1 MSLRVAML
9 SVHTSPLHQP
19 GTGDAGGM
27 NVYMVELSR
36 ALAELGVEVD
46 LFTRCRGEGLPPLVE
61 LAPGVRVR
69 HLYAGPRGPLPK
81 EAMPDLVVP
90 FSLALL
96 KEDRRY
102 DLVHSHYWL
111 SGQAG
116 RIASV
121 GWRVPLVHTAHTL
134 ARVKNA
140 SLAEGDTPEPELRV
154 RGELQVV
161 GSADRLIAN
170 TADEAE
176 ALRALYGAAEERT
189 EVVRPGVD
197 LRTFRPAGGTS
208 RAKGA
213 EGSGG
218 AKAAARA
225 RLGLPADAFVPL
237 YAGRIQPLKGPDVL
251 VRAVAELLRQ
261 EPGLRRRL
269 LVPVVGGHSGASR
282 EGTAWKLAGELGV
295 TDVLRACPPV
305 PQEELAD
312 WYRAADVLVVPSRS
326 ESFGLVA
333 LEAQACGTPVL
344 AAAVGGLPTAVRDG
358 VTGLLVHGHDPV
370 EYARRLRWLA
380 AHPEEV
386 RAMGEAA
393 VRHARG
399 MSWRA
404 SAGRTVEV
412 YREALAEGSVRGP
425 GRGPD
430 GGVGPG
436 GRHAP
441 APAGTQ
447 NRGDQNARGQK
458 YNHIFLKQKNLSV

>member
-1 MSLRVAML
+1 ML

-46 LFTRCRGEGLPPLVE
+46 LFTRCRGEDRPRTVE
-61 LAPGVRVR
+61 PAPGVRVR
-69 HLYAGPRGPLPK
+69 HLHAGPRGPLPK

-96 KEDRRY
+96 KEERRY
-102 DLVHSHYWL
+102 DLLHSHYWL

-140 SLAEGDTPEPELRV
+140 SLAAGDTPEPELRV
-154 RGELQVV
+154 RGEHQVV
-161 GSADRLIAN
+161 GAADRLIAN

-176 ALRALYGAAEERT
+176 ALRTLYGAEGERT

-197 LRTFRPAGGTS
+197 LRTFHRG
-208 RAKGA
+208 
-213 EGSGG
+213 EGR
-218 AKAAARA
+218 AAARA

-251 VRAVAELLRQ
+251 VRAVAELLR
-261 EPGLRRRL
+261 EAPDLRRRL
-269 LVPVVGGHSGASR
+269 LVPVIGGHSGASR
-282 EGTAWKLAGELGV
+282 EGTVWRLAEELGV
-295 TDVLRACPPV
+295 ADVLRPLPPV
-305 PQEELAD
+305 PQAALAQ

-344 AAAVGGLPTAVRDG
+344 AAAVGGLPTAVWDG
-358 VTGLLVHGHDPV
+358 VTGLLVRGHDPV

-380 AHPEEV
+380 ARPEVVET
-386 RAMGEAA
+386 MGEAA
-393 VRHARG
+393 VHHAGG

-404 SAGRTVEV
+404 SAARTVEV
-412 YREALAEGSVRGP
+412 YRGALAETRRPAVRGMVGQ
-425 GRGPD
+425 GR
-430 GGVGPG
+430 
-436 GRHAP
+436 RHAP
-441 APAGTQ
+441 APA
-447 NRGDQNARGQK
+447 AP
-458 YNHIFLKQKNLSV
+458 LSWRNEKAVAQV

>member
-1 MSLRVAML
+1 MPCRVTVRATRRGTRAPASLSQEPHVSLRVAML

-36 ALAELGVEVD
+36 ALAEQGVEVD
-46 LFTRCRGEGLPPLVE
+46 LFTRCRGEGAPPLVE

-69 HLYAGPRGPLPK
+69 HLHAGPRRALPK
-81 EAMPDLVVP
+81 EAMPGLVVP

-96 KEDRRY
+96 KEERRY

-116 RIASV
+116 RIAAV
-121 GWRVPLVHTAHTL
+121 GWRTPLVHTAHTL

-154 RGELQVV
+154 RGEHQVV

-176 ALRALYGAAEERT
+176 ALRSLYGAEEART

-197 LRTFRPAGGTS
+197 LRTFHPGGSASRGGGAGGG
-208 RAKGA
+208 R
-213 EGSGG
+213 
-218 AKAAARA
+218 AAARA

-251 VRAVAELLRQ
+251 VRAVAELLR
-261 EPGLRRRL
+261 EAPGLRRRL
-269 LVPVVGGHSGASR
+269 LVPVVGGHSGASEQGSVR
-282 EGTAWKLAGELGV
+282 RLAEELGV
-295 TDVLRACPPV
+295 ADVLRPRPPV
-305 PQEELAD
+305 PQERLAD

-333 LEAQACGTPVL
+333 VEAQACGTPVL
-344 AAAVGGLPTAVRDG
+344 AAAVGGLPTAVWDG
-358 VTGLLVHGHDPV
+358 VTGLLVRGHDPV
-370 EYARRLRWLA
+370 EYARRLRMLA
-380 AHPEEV
+380 EHPEAVET
-386 RAMGEAA
+386 MGAAA

-399 MSWRA
+399 MSWRV
-404 SAGRTVEV
+404 SAARTVEV
-412 YREALAEGSVRGP
+412 YRGALER
-425 GRGPD
+425 
-430 GGVGPG
+430 GVGQG
-436 GRHAP
+436 RRHAP
-441 APAGTQ
+441 APA
-447 NRGDQNARGQK
+447 AP
-458 YNHIFLKQKNLSV
+458 LSWRNEKAVAQV

>member
-1 MSLRVAML
+1 ML

-36 ALAELGVEVD
+36 ALAEQGAEVD
-46 LFTRCRGEGLPPLVE
+46 LFTRCRGEGAPPLVE

-69 HLYAGPRGPLPK
+69 HLHAGPRRALPK

-90 FSLALL
+90 FALALL
-96 KEDRRY
+96 KEERRY

-121 GWRVPLVHTAHTL
+121 GWRIPLVHTAHTL

-154 RGELQVV
+154 RGEHQVV

-176 ALRALYGAAEERT
+176 ALRSLYGAEGART

-197 LRTFRPAGGTS
+197 LRTFRPG
-208 RAKGA
+208 

-218 AKAAARA
+218 GRAAARA
-225 RLGLPADAFVPL
+225 RLGLPAEAFVPL

-251 VRAVAELLRQ
+251 VRAVAELLR
-261 EPGLRRRL
+261 EAPELRRRL
-269 LVPVVGGHSGASR
+269 LVPVVGGHSGATGRGSVGR
-282 EGTAWKLAGELGV
+282 LAEELGV
-295 TDVLRACPPV
+295 TDVLRSFPPV
-305 PQEELAD
+305 PQERLAD

-333 LEAQACGTPVL
+333 VEAQACGTPVL
-344 AAAVGGLPTAVRDG
+344 AAAVGGLPTAVWDG
-358 VTGLLVHGHDPV
+358 VTGLLVRGHDPV
-370 EYARRLRWLA
+370 EYARRLRWFA
-380 AHPEEV
+380 AHPEAVET
-386 RAMGEAA
+386 MGAAA

-404 SAGRTVEV
+404 SAGRTIEV
-412 YREALAEGSVRGP
+412 YRGALEREVGQ
-425 GRGPD
+425 GR
-430 GGVGPG
+430 
-436 GRHAP
+436 RHAP
-441 APAGTQ
+441 APA
-447 NRGDQNARGQK
+447 AS
-458 YNHIFLKQKNLSV
+458 LSWRNEKAVAQV

>member
-1 MSLRVAML
+1 ML

-69 HLYAGPRGPLPK
+69 HLHAGPRGPLPK

-121 GWRVPLVHTAHTL
+121 GWRIPLVHTAHTL

-154 RGELQVV
+154 RGELQVAC
-161 GSADRLIAN
+161 SADRLIAN
-170 TADEAE
+170 TTDEAE
-176 ALRALYGAAEERT
+176 ALRTLYGASRERT

-208 RAKGA
+208 RA

-218 AKAAARA
+218 GRAAARA
-225 RLGLPADAFVPL
+225 RLGLPTDAFIPL

-261 EPGLRRRL
+261 EPELRRRL
-269 LVPVVGGHSGASR
+269 LVPVVGGHSGATR

-295 TDVLRACPPV
+295 TDVLWACPPV
-305 PQEELAD
+305 PQEKLAD

-344 AAAVGGLPTAVRDG
+344 AAAVGGLPTAVWDG

-380 AHPEEV
+380 AHPEAVES
-386 RAMGEAA
+386 MGEAA

-404 SAGRTVEV
+404 SATRTVEV
-412 YREALAEGSVRGP
+412 YRAALAEGLGQ
-425 GRGPD
+425 
-430 GGVGPG
+430 GVGQG
-436 GRHAP
+436 RRHAP
-441 APAGTQ
+441 APA
-447 NRGDQNARGQK
+447 AS
-458 YNHIFLKQKNLSV
+458 LSWRNEKAVAQV

>member
-69 HLYAGPRGPLPK
+69 HLHAGPRGPLPK

-96 KEDRRY
+96 KEGRRY

-208 RAKGA
+208 RAEGSEGA
-213 EGSGG
+213 GGSEGSEGAGGSGG
-218 AKAAARA
+218 AKAAARV

-412 YREALAEGSVRGP
+412 YRGALAEGSVRGP
-425 GRGPD
+425 GQGPD

-436 GRHAP
+436 RRHAP
-441 APAGTQ
+441 APA
-447 NRGDQNARGQK
+447 AS
-458 YNHIFLKQKNLSV
+458 LSWRNEKAVAQV

>member
-36 ALAELGVEVD
+36 ALAEQGVEVD
-46 LFTRCRGEGLPPLVE
+46 LFTRCRGEGRPALEE

-69 HLYAGPRGPLPK
+69 HLHAGPRRALPK

-96 KEDRRY
+96 KEERRY

-116 RIASV
+116 RIASF
-121 GWRVPLVHTAHTL
+121 GWGIPLVHTAHTL
-134 ARVKNA
+134 ALVKNA
-140 SLAEGDTPEPELRV
+140 HLAEGDTPEPELRI
-154 RGELQVV
+154 RGERQVV
-161 GSADRLIAN
+161 GDADRLIAN

-176 ALRALYGAAEERT
+176 ALRSLYGAAAPRT

-197 LRTFRPAGGTS
+197 LRTFGPGAG
-208 RAKGA
+208 R
-213 EGSGG
+213 
-218 AKAAARA
+218 AAARA

-251 VRAVAELLRQ
+251 VRAVAELLRMAP
-261 EPGLRRRL
+261 ELRRRL

-282 EGTAWKLAGELGV
+282 EGSVWRLAVELGV
-295 TDVLRACPPV
+295 DDVLRACPPV
-305 PQEELAD
+305 PQERLAE

-344 AAAVGGLPTAVRDG
+344 AAAVGGLPTAVWDG
-358 VTGLLVHGHDPV
+358 VSGLLVRGHDPV
-370 EYARRLRWLA
+370 AYARRLLWLA
-380 AHPEEV
+380 RHP
-386 RAMGEAA
+386 RARVSMGEAA

-399 MSWRA
+399 MSWRT
-404 SAGRTVEV
+404 SAVRTIDV
-412 YREALAEGSVRGP
+412 YEDALAGAPARSERVGQ
-425 GRGPD
+425 GR
-430 GGVGPG
+430 
-436 GRHAP
+436 RHAP
-441 APAGTQ
+441 APA
-447 NRGDQNARGQK
+447 AP
-458 YNHIFLKQKNLSV
+458 LSWRNEKAVAQV

>member
-1 MSLRVAML
+1 ML

-36 ALAELGVEVD
+36 ALAEQGLEVD
-46 LFTRCRGEGLPPLVE
+46 LFTRCRGEGAPPLVE

-69 HLYAGPRGPLPK
+69 HLHAGPRRALPK
-81 EAMPDLVVP
+81 EAMPGLVVP

-96 KEDRRY
+96 KEERRY
-102 DLVHSHYWL
+102 ELVHSHYWL

-121 GWRVPLVHTAHTL
+121 GWRIPLVHTAHTL

-154 RGELQVV
+154 RGEHQVV

-176 ALRALYGAAEERT
+176 ALRSLYGAEGART

-197 LRTFRPAGGTS
+197 LRTFHPGGGAS
-208 RAKGA
+208 RAAGR
-213 EGSGG
+213 GG
-218 AKAAARA
+218 GRAAARA

-251 VRAVAELLRQ
+251 VRAVAELLR
-261 EPGLRRRL
+261 EAPGLRRRL
-269 LVPVVGGHSGASR
+269 LVPVVGGHSGASAQGSVWR
-282 EGTAWKLAGELGV
+282 LAEELGV
-295 TDVLRACPPV
+295 ADVLRPCPPV
-305 PQEELAD
+305 RQERLAD

-333 LEAQACGTPVL
+333 VEAQACGTPVL
-344 AAAVGGLPTAVRDG
+344 AAAVGGLPTAVWDG
-358 VTGLLVHGHDPV
+358 VTGLLVRGHDPV
-370 EYARRLRWLA
+370 EYARRLHMLA
-380 AHPEEV
+380 THPEAVET
-386 RAMGEAA
+386 MGAAA

-404 SAGRTVEV
+404 SAARTVEV
-412 YREALAEGSVRGP
+412 YRGALER
-425 GRGPD
+425 
-430 GGVGPG
+430 GVGQG
-436 GRHAP
+436 RRHAP
-441 APAGTQ
+441 APA
-447 NRGDQNARGQK
+447 AP
-458 YNHIFLKQKNLSV
+458 LSWRNEKAVAQV

>member
-1 MSLRVAML
+1 ML

-36 ALAELGVEVD
+36 ALAEQGAQVD
-46 LFTRCRGEGLPPLVE
+46 LFTRCRGEGRPPLVE

-69 HLYAGPRGPLPK
+69 HLHAGPRRALPK
-81 EAMPDLVVP
+81 EAMPGLVVP

-96 KEDRRY
+96 KESTRY

-116 RIASV
+116 RIASA
-121 GWRVPLVHTAHTL
+121 GWRIPLVHTAHTL

-140 SLAEGDTPEPELRV
+140 ALAAGDTPEPELRV
-154 RGELQVV
+154 RGEHQVV
-161 GSADRLIAN
+161 ESADRLIAN
-170 TADEAE
+170 TADEAT
-176 ALRALYGAAEERT
+176 ALQTLYGAAGPRT

-197 LRTFRPAGGTS
+197 LRTFGPGEGG
-208 RAKGA
+208 R
-213 EGSGG
+213 
-218 AKAAARA
+218 AAARV

-251 VRAVAELLRQ
+251 VRAVAELLLMA
-261 EPGLRRRL
+261 PDLRRRL
-269 LVPVVGGHSGASR
+269 LVPVVGGHSGATR
-282 EGTAWKLAGELGV
+282 EGSAWRLAQELGV
-295 TDVLRACPPV
+295 ADVLRPCPPV
-305 PQEELAD
+305 PQELLAD

-344 AAAVGGLPTAVRDG
+344 AAAVGGLPTAVWDG
-358 VTGLLVHGHDPV
+358 VTGLLVRGHDPV

-380 AHPEEV
+380 AHP
-386 RAMGEAA
+386 RARATMGEAA
-393 VRHARG
+393 VAHARG

-404 SAGRTVEV
+404 SAARTVEV
-412 YREALAEGSVRGP
+412 YEAARRDSEHGLGVRVGQ
-425 GRGPD
+425 GR
-430 GGVGPG
+430 
-436 GRHAP
+436 RHAP
-441 APAGTQ
+441 APA
-447 NRGDQNARGQK
+447 AP
-458 YNHIFLKQKNLSV
+458 LSWRNEKAVVQV

>member
-1 MSLRVAML
+1 MTVRATRRGTWPPTSLSQESHVSLRVAML

-36 ALAELGVEVD
+36 ALAEQGLEVD
-46 LFTRCRGEGLPPLVE
+46 LFTRCRGEGAPPLVE

-69 HLYAGPRGPLPK
+69 HLHAGPRRALPK
-81 EAMPDLVVP
+81 EAMPGLVVP

-96 KEDRRY
+96 KEERRY
-102 DLVHSHYWL
+102 ELVHSHYWL

-121 GWRVPLVHTAHTL
+121 GWRIPLVHTAHTL

-154 RGELQVV
+154 RGEHQVV

-176 ALRALYGAAEERT
+176 ALRSLYGAEGART

-197 LRTFRPAGGTS
+197 LRTFHPGGGAS
-208 RAKGA
+208 RAAGR
-213 EGSGG
+213 GG
-218 AKAAARA
+218 GRAAARA

-251 VRAVAELLRQ
+251 VRAVAELLR
-261 EPGLRRRL
+261 EAPGLRRRL
-269 LVPVVGGHSGASR
+269 LVPVVGGHSGASAQGSVWR
-282 EGTAWKLAGELGV
+282 LAEELGV
-295 TDVLRACPPV
+295 ADVLRPCPPV
-305 PQEELAD
+305 RQERLAD

-333 LEAQACGTPVL
+333 VEAQACGTPVL
-344 AAAVGGLPTAVRDG
+344 AAAVGGLPTAVWDG
-358 VTGLLVHGHDPV
+358 VTGLLVRGHDPV
-370 EYARRLRWLA
+370 EYARRLHMLA
-380 AHPEEV
+380 THPEAVET
-386 RAMGEAA
+386 MGAAA

-404 SAGRTVEV
+404 SAARTVEV
-412 YREALAEGSVRGP
+412 YRGALER
-425 GRGPD
+425 
-430 GGVGPG
+430 GVGQG
-436 GRHAP
+436 RRHAP
-441 APAGTQ
+441 APA
-447 NRGDQNARGQK
+447 AP
-458 YNHIFLKQKNLSV
+458 LSWRNEKAVAQV

>member
-1 MSLRVAML
+1 ML

-61 LAPGVRVR
+61 LSPGVRVR
-69 HLYAGPRGPLPK
+69 HLHAGPRGPLPK
-81 EAMPDLVVP
+81 ESMPDLVVP

-170 TADEAE
+170 TTDEAE
-176 ALRALYGAAEERT
+176 ALRTLYGAPAERT

-197 LRTFRPAGGTS
+197 LRTFRPGASQDAGP
-208 RAKGA
+208 
-213 EGSGG
+213 GG
-218 AKAAARA
+218 GRAAARA

-261 EPGLRRRL
+261 EPGLRHRL
-269 LVPVVGGHSGASR
+269 LVPVVGGHSGATR

-305 PQEELAD
+305 PQERLAD

-370 EYARRLRWLA
+370 EYARRLRWFA
-380 AHPEEV
+380 AHPEEA

-404 SAGRTVEV
+404 SAGRTVDV
-412 YREALAEGSVRGP
+412 YRAVGQ
-425 GRGPD
+425 GR
-430 GGVGPG
+430 
-436 GRHAP
+436 RHAP
-441 APAGTQ
+441 APTTP
-447 NRGDQNARGQK
+447 
-458 YNHIFLKQKNLSV
+458 LSWRNEKAVAQV

>member
-36 ALAELGVEVD
+36 ALAEQGAEVD
-46 LFTRCRGEGLPPLVE
+46 LFTRCRGEGRPPLVD

-69 HLYAGPRGPLPK
+69 HLHAGPRRALPK
-81 EAMPDLVVP
+81 EAMPGLVVP

-116 RIASV
+116 RIASA
-121 GWRVPLVHTAHTL
+121 GWRIPLVHTAHTL

-140 SLAEGDTPEPELRV
+140 ALAAGDTPEPEHRI
-154 RGELQVV
+154 RGEHQVV
-161 GSADRLIAN
+161 HSADRLIAN
-170 TADEAE
+170 TVDEAE
-176 ALRALYGAAEERT
+176 ALHALYGAAGPRT

-197 LRTFRPAGGTS
+197 LRTFGPG
-208 RAKGA
+208 
-213 EGSGG
+213 EGR
-218 AKAAARA
+218 AAARA
-225 RLGLPADAFVPL
+225 RLGLPADAFIPL

-251 VRAVAELLRQ
+251 VRAVAELLAMA
-261 EPGLRRRL
+261 PDLRRRL

-282 EGTAWKLAGELGV
+282 EGSAWQLARELGV
-295 TDVLRACPPV
+295 TDVLRPCPPV
-305 PQEELAD
+305 PQALLAD

-344 AAAVGGLPTAVRDG
+344 AAAVGGLPTAVWDG
-358 VTGLLVHGHDPV
+358 VTGLLVRGHDPV
-370 EYARRLRWLA
+370 EYARRLLWLA
-380 AHPEEV
+380 AHPQA
-386 RAMGEAA
+386 RATMGEAA
-393 VRHARG
+393 VCHARG

-404 SAGRTVEV
+404 SAARTIEVYEAALGDAGRGARGVGRDGAGAAARPCPDGLSLLEEREGRTTS
-412 YREALAEGSVRGP
+412 LASLLV
-425 GRGPD
+425 
-430 GGVGPG
+430 
-436 GRHAP
+436 
-441 APAGTQ
+441 
-447 NRGDQNARGQK
+447 
-458 YNHIFLKQKNLSV
+458 

>member
-36 ALAELGVEVD
+36 ALAEQGVEVD
-46 LFTRCRGEGLPPLVE
+46 LFTRCRGEDLPPLVE

-69 HLYAGPRGPLPK
+69 HLHAGPRGPLPK

-121 GWRVPLVHTAHTL
+121 GWRIPLVHTAHTL

-140 SLAEGDTPEPELRV
+140 SLADGDTPEPELRV

-170 TADEAE
+170 TPDEAE
-176 ALRALYGAAEERT
+176 ALRALYGAAGERT

-197 LRTFRPAGGTS
+197 LRTFRPAGGAS
-208 RAKGA
+208 PA

-218 AKAAARA
+218 GKAAARA

-269 LVPVVGGHSGASR
+269 LVPVVGGHSGATR
-282 EGTAWKLAGELGV
+282 EGTVWKLAGELGV
-295 TDVLRACPPV
+295 TDVLRAFPPV
-305 PQEELAD
+305 PQSRLAD

-344 AAAVGGLPTAVRDG
+344 AAAVGGLPTAVWDG

-380 AHPEEV
+380 AHPEAVET
-386 RAMGEAA
+386 MGKAA

-404 SAGRTVEV
+404 SATRTVEV
-412 YREALAEGSVRGP
+412 YRGALAEGWGQGLGQ
-425 GRGPD
+425 GR
-430 GGVGPG
+430 
-436 GRHAP
+436 RHAP
-441 APAGTQ
+441 APA
-447 NRGDQNARGQK
+447 AS
-458 YNHIFLKQKNLSV
+458 LSWRDEKAVAQV

>member
-1 MSLRVAML
+1 ML

-69 HLYAGPRGPLPK
+69 HLHAGPRGPLPK

-121 GWRVPLVHTAHTL
+121 GWRIPLVHTAHTL

-154 RGELQVV
+154 RGELQVA

-170 TADEAE
+170 TTDEAE
-176 ALRALYGAAEERT
+176 ALRTLYGAPAERT

-197 LRTFRPAGGTS
+197 LRTFRP
-208 RAKGA
+208 
-213 EGSGG
+213 SGG
-218 AKAAARA
+218 GRAAARA

-251 VRAVAELLRQ
+251 VRAVAELLRL
-261 EPGLRRRL
+261 EPGLRHRL
-269 LVPVVGGHSGASR
+269 LVPVVGGHSGATR

-305 PQEELAD
+305 PQEKLAD

-412 YREALAEGSVRGP
+412 YR
-425 GRGPD
+425 
-430 GGVGPG
+430 GVGQG
-436 GRHAP
+436 RRHAP
-441 APAGTQ
+441 APTAP
-447 NRGDQNARGQK
+447 
-458 YNHIFLKQKNLSV
+458 LSWRNEKAVAQV

>member
-1 MSLRVAML
+1 ML

-36 ALAELGVEVD
+36 ALAEQGVRVD
-46 LFTRCRGEGLPPLVE
+46 LFTRCRGEGLPGLVDVE
-61 LAPGVRVR
+61 PGVRVR
-69 HLYAGPRGPLPK
+69 HLHAGPRRPLPK

-116 RIASV
+116 RIASF
-121 GWRVPLVHTAHTL
+121 GWGIPLVHTAHTL
-134 ARVKNA
+134 ALVKNA
-140 SLAEGDTPEPELRV
+140 HLADGDTPEPELRI
-154 RGELQVV
+154 RGERQVV
-161 GSADRLIAN
+161 ADADRLIAN

-176 ALRALYGAAEERT
+176 ALRSLYGAAGART

-197 LRTFRPAGGTS
+197 LRTFGPGDGR
-208 RAKGA
+208 
-213 EGSGG
+213 
-218 AKAAARA
+218 AAARA
-225 RLGLPADAFVPL
+225 RLGLPAEAFVPL

-251 VRAVAELLRQ
+251 VRAVAELLRMA
-261 EPGLRRRL
+261 PGLRRRL
-269 LVPVVGGHSGASR
+269 LVPVVGGHSGAGEQGAVWR
-282 EGTAWKLAGELGV
+282 LAAELGV
-295 TDVLRACPPV
+295 ADVLKACPPV
-305 PQEELAD
+305 PQARLAD

-344 AAAVGGLPTAVRDG
+344 ASAVGGLPTAVWDG
-358 VTGLLVHGHDPV
+358 VSGLLVPGHDPV
-370 EYARRLRWLA
+370 EYARRLWWLA
-380 AHPEEV
+380 RHPEARV
-386 RAMGEAA
+386 SMGEAA

-404 SAGRTVEV
+404 SATRTVEV
-412 YREALAEGSVRGP
+412 YEDALAGLERAASWAVRRVGQ
-425 GRGPD
+425 GR
-430 GGVGPG
+430 
-436 GRHAP
+436 RHAP
-441 APAGTQ
+441 APAAPLSWR
-447 NRGDQNARGQK
+447 NEKAVAR
-458 YNHIFLKQKNLSV
+458 V

>member
-1 MSLRVAML
+1 ML

-36 ALAELGVEVD
+36 ALAEQGAEVD
-46 LFTRCRGEGLPPLVE
+46 LFTRCRGEGRPPLVE

-69 HLYAGPRGPLPK
+69 HLHAGPRRALPK
-81 EAMPDLVVP
+81 EAMPGLVVP

-96 KEDRRY
+96 KESAHY

-121 GWRVPLVHTAHTL
+121 GWRIPLVHTAHTL

-140 SLAEGDTPEPELRV
+140 ALAAGDAPEPELRI
-154 RGELQVV
+154 RGEHQVV
-161 GSADRLIAN
+161 ESADRLIAN
-170 TADEAE
+170 TADEAA
-176 ALRALYGAAEERT
+176 ALAALYGAAGPRT

-197 LRTFRPAGGTS
+197 LRTFGPAPGG
-208 RAKGA
+208 R
-213 EGSGG
+213 
-218 AKAAARA
+218 AAARA

-251 VRAVAELLRQ
+251 VRAVAELLSLAP
-261 EPGLRRRL
+261 ELRRRL
-269 LVPVVGGHSGASR
+269 LVPVVGGHSGATR
-282 EGTAWKLAGELGV
+282 EGSAWRLARELGV
-295 TDVLRACPPV
+295 DDVLRPSPPV
-305 PQEELAD
+305 PQERLAD

-344 AAAVGGLPTAVRDG
+344 AAAVGGLPTAVWDG
-358 VTGLLVHGHDPV
+358 VTGLLVRGHDPV

-380 AHPEEV
+380 DRPRV
-386 RAMGEAA
+386 RATMGEAA
-393 VRHARG
+393 VAHARG

-404 SAGRTVEV
+404 SAARTVEV
-412 YREALAEGSVRGP
+412 YEAAVGQ
-425 GRGPD
+425 GR
-430 GGVGPG
+430 
-436 GRHAP
+436 RHAP
-441 APAGTQ
+441 APAAPLSWR
-447 NRGDQNARGQK
+447 NEMAVAR
-458 YNHIFLKQKNLSV
+458 V

>member
-36 ALAELGVEVD
+36 ALAEQGAKVD
-46 LFTRCRGEGLPPLVE
+46 LFTRCRGEGRPERVD

-69 HLYAGPRGPLPK
+69 HLHAGPRQALPK

-96 KEDRRY
+96 KERRRY

-121 GWRVPLVHTAHTL
+121 GWGIPLVHTAHTL
-134 ARVKNA
+134 AEVKNA
-140 SLAEGDTPEPELRV
+140 ALAEGDTPEPELRV
-154 RGELQVV
+154 RGERQVV
-161 GSADRLIAN
+161 VSADRLIAN

-176 ALRALYGAAEERT
+176 ALRSLYGAEEPRT
-189 EVVRPGVD
+189 EVVPPGVD
-197 LRTFRPAGGTS
+197 LRTFGPADG
-208 RAKGA
+208 R
-213 EGSGG
+213 
-218 AKAAARA
+218 AAARA

-251 VRAVAELLRQ
+251 VRAIAELVRLA
-261 EPGLRRRL
+261 PDLRRRL
-269 LVPVVGGHSGASR
+269 VVPVIGGHSGATR
-282 EGTAWKLAGELGV
+282 QGTVPRLAHELGV
-295 TDVLRACPPV
+295 ADVLRLCPPV
-305 PQEELAD
+305 PQGRLAD

-344 AAAVGGLPTAVRDG
+344 AAAVGGLPTAVWDG
-358 VTGLLVHGHDPV
+358 VTGLLVPGHDPV
-370 EYARRLRWLA
+370 EYARRLLWLA
-380 AHPEEV
+380 GQPAA
-386 RAMGEAA
+386 RATMGEAA

-399 MSWRA
+399 MSWRT
-404 SAGRTVEV
+404 SAARTIEV
-412 YREALAEGSVRGP
+412 YESARRDALRVGQ
-425 GRGPD
+425 GR
-430 GGVGPG
+430 
-436 GRHAP
+436 RHAP
-441 APAGTQ
+441 APA
-447 NRGDQNARGQK
+447 AS
-458 YNHIFLKQKNLSV
+458 LSWRNEKAVAQV

>member
-1 MSLRVAML
+1 ML

-36 ALAELGVEVD
+36 ALAEQDVEVD

-69 HLYAGPRGPLPK
+69 HLQAGPRGPLPK

-121 GWRVPLVHTAHTL
+121 GWRIPFVHTAHTL

-154 RGELQVV
+154 RGEHQVV
-161 GSADRLIAN
+161 SSADRLIAN
-170 TADEAE
+170 TADESE
-176 ALRALYGAAEERT
+176 ALRSLYGAEAART

-197 LRTFRPAGGTS
+197 LRTFHPAGGTS
-208 RAKGA
+208 GA
-213 EGSGG
+213 GASGG
-218 AKAAARA
+218 GRAAARA
-225 RLGLPADAFVPL
+225 RLGLPADAFIPL

-251 VRAVAELLRQ
+251 VRAVAELLRE
-261 EPGLRRRL
+261 EPELRRRL
-269 LVPVVGGHSGASR
+269 LVPVVGGHSGATR

-295 TDVLRACPPV
+295 TDVLRAFPPV
-305 PQEELAD
+305 PQSRLAD

-344 AAAVGGLPTAVRDG
+344 AAAVGGLKTAVWDG
-358 VTGLLVHGHDPV
+358 VTGLLVRGHDPV

-380 AHPEEV
+380 AHP
-386 RAMGEAA
+386 RAVETMGEAA

-404 SAGRTVEV
+404 SATRTVEV
-412 YREALAEGSVRGP
+412 YRGALAESRRPAAPGTGP
-425 GRGPD
+425 GAGRA
-430 GGVGPG
+430 VGQG
-436 GRHAP
+436 RRHAP
-441 APAGTQ
+441 APA
-447 NRGDQNARGQK
+447 AP
-458 YNHIFLKQKNLSV
+458 LSWRNEKAVAQV

>member
-1 MSLRVAML
+1 ML

-36 ALAELGVEVD
+36 ALAEQGAEVD
-46 LFTRCRGEGLPPLVE
+46 LFTRCRGEGRPPLVD

-69 HLYAGPRGPLPK
+69 HLHAGPRRALPK

-116 RIASV
+116 RIASA
-121 GWRVPLVHTAHTL
+121 GWRIPLVHTAHTL

-140 SLAEGDTPEPELRV
+140 ALAEGDTPEPELRI
-154 RGELQVV
+154 RGEHQVV
-161 GSADRLIAN
+161 HSADRLIAN
-170 TADEAE
+170 TVDEAQ
-176 ALRALYGAAEERT
+176 ALRALYGAAAPRI

-197 LRTFRPAGGTS
+197 LRTFGPGDGR
-208 RAKGA
+208 
-213 EGSGG
+213 
-218 AKAAARA
+218 AAARA
-225 RLGLPADAFVPL
+225 RLGLPADAFIPL

-251 VRAVAELLRQ
+251 VRAVAELLLMA
-261 EPGLRRRL
+261 PDLRRRL
-269 LVPVVGGHSGASR
+269 LVPVVGGHSGASP
-282 EGTAWKLAGELGV
+282 EGSALQLAHGLGIA
-295 TDVLRACPPV
+295 DVLRPCPPV
-305 PQEELAD
+305 PQALLAD

-344 AAAVGGLPTAVRDG
+344 AAAVGGLPTAVWDG
-358 VTGLLVHGHDPV
+358 VTGLLVRGHDPA
-370 EYARRLRWLA
+370 EYARRLLWLA
-380 AHPEEV
+380 AHPEA
-386 RAMGEAA
+386 RTTMGEAA

-404 SAGRTVEV
+404 SAARTIEV
-412 YREALAEGSVRGP
+412 YEAALGAAGRGP
-425 GRGPD
+425 G
-430 GGVGPG
+430 GVGQG
-436 GRHAP
+436 RRHAP
-441 APAGTQ
+441 APA
-447 NRGDQNARGQK
+447 AP
-458 YNHIFLKQKNLSV
+458 LSWRNEKAVAPV